1 MRRRADV
8 DCGCRSRTLDG
19 GTLGLGDVVK
29 RPGTVLVISWNS
41 QLTVSIYCSR
51 LAVENEGWC
60 RLTFRSASF
69 APLRGIIRQ
78 KIHGSS

>member
-1 MRRRADV
+1 MLTVDV
-8 DCGCRSRTLDG
+8 VVVLWMEELWD
-19 GTLGLGDVVK
+19 LGKVVK

-60 RLTFRSASF
+60 RLTFRSASS